1 MYKYINNYKCMPP
14 VSMSN
19 QHKTEKKNI
28 VHLCNYYMMVSL
40 ETMSNYI
47 M

>member
-28 VHLCNYYMMVSL
+28 VHLCNYYNDGKFRNN
-40 ETMSNYI
+40 E
-47 M
+47 